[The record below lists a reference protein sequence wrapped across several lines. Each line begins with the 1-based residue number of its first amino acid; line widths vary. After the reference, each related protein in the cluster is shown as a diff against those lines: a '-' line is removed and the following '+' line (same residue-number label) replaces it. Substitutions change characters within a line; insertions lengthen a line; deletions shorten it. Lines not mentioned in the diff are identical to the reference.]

1 MSCRRK
7 CWGDT
12 PWEGF
17 FGHIRTIWSVRFLNG
32 CPYQGRRATS
42 GFTPHKTK
50 RRLSSLGESPG
61 RSQAR
66 EAGTRR
72 KRIIPT
78 CSARGFS
85 AVLEHDR
92 TRAEET
98 SLWARVGLVC
108 RFQGRGVRVAP
119 EKGILAVL
127 GHVWSGDCPD
137 HLNPEKERLQG
148 APFRAPWGRSIL
160 EQDKGPRR

>member
-1 MSCRRK
+1 MLRRSMSCRRK

-108 RFQGRGVRVAP
+108 RFQGRGGPSTRRSMPRACRGGVQETPKEVRP
-119 EKGILAVL
+119 
-127 GHVWSGDCPD
+127 
-137 HLNPEKERLQG
+137 
-148 APFRAPWGRSIL
+148 
-160 EQDKGPRR
+160 